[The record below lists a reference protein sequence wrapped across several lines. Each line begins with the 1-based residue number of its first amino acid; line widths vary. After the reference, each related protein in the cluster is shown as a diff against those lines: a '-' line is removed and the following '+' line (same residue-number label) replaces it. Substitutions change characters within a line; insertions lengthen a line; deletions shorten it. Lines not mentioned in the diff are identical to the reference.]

1 MEPPIRPSTPAAL
14 SPHPPLAEYYDRPEG
29 RRRFVRDLFNNTAA
43 NYDRI
48 ENLMAFGSGPWY
60 RRRALARAGLRHGMQ
75 VLDVATGTGLT
86 AREAIALAGGND
98 RVLGLDPSI
107 GMIGEARRT
116 LSYNVVLGRGEQ
128 LPLPSDRFDF
138 LSMGYALRH
147 VSDLETA
154 FREYFRVLK
163 PGGRV
168 CLLEITRPQGWF
180 ALLALRIYMK
190 GIVPLLA
197 RIVTRHR
204 ETAKLMEYYW
214 DTIAACVPPETILTA
229 LARTGFQ
236 SVRRFTELGI
246 FSEYVAVKPP
256 SAGA

>member
-1 MEPPIRPSTPAAL
+1 MDQSPRPSPSL
-14 SPHPPLAEYYDRPEG
+14 RPHPTLADYYSAPDE
-29 RRRFVRDLFNNTAA
+29 RRGFVRDLFNDTAA
-43 NYDRI
+43 NYNRI
-48 ENLMAFGSGPWY
+48 ERLMAFGSGPWY
-60 RRRALARAGLRHGMQ
+60 RRRALARAGLKHGMQ
-75 VLDVATGTGLT
+75 VLDIATGTGLT
-86 AREAIALAGGND
+86 AREAIALAGSPD

-107 GMIGEARRT
+107 GMVSEARRA
-116 LSYNVVLGRGEQ
+116 LSYPVVLGRGEQ
-128 LPLPSDRFDF
+128 LPLAPDRFDF

-168 CLLEITRPQGWF
+168 CLLEITRPRGGL
-180 ALLALRIYMK
+180 ARLALRLYMK
-190 GIVPLLA
+190 GIVPVLA

-229 LARTGFQ
+229 LCRVGF
-236 SVRRFTELGI
+236 VDVHRHIELGI
-246 FSEYVAVKPP
+246 FSEYIGTK
-256 SAGA
+256 SDGL